1 MRRSVC
7 VGCGARWARGS
18 SVRSCRGSAHRGW
31 HECGAGDH
39 EAEGEEAGGG
49 GWRLRAEAYKAIT
62 AAVRAV
68 SVHGLTARSSG
79 PGGPWVRYLIAT
91 SQTRTARRPPRPG
104 AVPSG
109 RSRAWRRVEI
119 RTSAA
124 PSAKVPPTP
133 GADPRARTAERT
145 RPPCAG
151 RELVVLLDDRKC
163 RSASPTGP
171 SRTQNKPDGETVRRV
186 VRPLAALRER
196 PNGGDPP
203 ADQRQVERRDRH
215 ATDDTPGGLAS
226 VRQSGAHDRRPADRD
241 REMNGHRGGQQHRCT
256 LLMWEQHRAGG
267 AAPFQDVLPSDQR
280 PRRGGDRRTRRSSQ
294 PGCQG
299 SHGSPARR
307 RLTRPSCQ
315 APDDFS
321 KRQSALSPDR
331 QAAGRRVARPSA
343 ARSRAAHKGGRTMS
357 PSGRSQA
364 ARASRRLPKEGRRH

>member
-1 MRRSVC
+1 M
-7 VGCGARWARGS
+7 
-18 SVRSCRGSAHRGW
+18 
-31 HECGAGDH
+31 
-39 EAEGEEAGGG
+39 
-49 GWRLRAEAYKAIT
+49 
-62 AAVRAV
+62 
-68 SVHGLTARSSG
+68 
-79 PGGPWVRYLIAT
+79 
-91 SQTRTARRPPRPG
+91 
-104 AVPSG
+104 
-109 RSRAWRRVEI
+109 
-119 RTSAA
+119 
-124 PSAKVPPTP
+124 
-133 GADPRARTAERT
+133 
-145 RPPCAG
+145 
-151 RELVVLLDDRKC
+151 LLDDRKC

-256 LLMWEQHRAGG
+256 LLMWEQHRAAG

-364 ARASRRLPKEGRRH
+364 ARASRRLPKEGRRHSRRSSPQAGSSNGASASAGSSSGSATRPRRSRNRRARRRGRTSRRRRNRRSAGLLANGDVMAGGASPRPLHGRSRAMRAA